1 MTTVLEARA
10 SGGEPH
16 GPLDLGTMLELDNL
30 RRSFHGVNAVDGT
43 SFTVPSGAI
52 TGLIGPNGAG
62 KSTVVNLIGG
72 QLRPDSGRITF
83 AGREIQG
90 RAPHVNA
97 RDGLI
102 RTFQTPNVFS
112 RLTVLENLLIGAPP
126 WRGETLAG
134 ALRGRRSW
142 QRHEDAMISRARGII
157 GRFDMTPHEDAYAG
171 TLSGGQKR
179 ILEIMRAL
187 MASPRLLL
195 LDEPMAGINPS
206 LAQRIGEHLLELAAG
221 GITMLM
227 IEHDLGLVAQLCDPV
242 IVMAQG
248 RVLAQGSLAALRRN
262 QEVVH
267 AYLAG

>member
-1 MTTVLEARA
+1 MTTVLKART

-16 GPLDLGTMLELDNL
+16 GPIDLGTILELDNL
-30 RRSFHGVNAVDGT
+30 RRSFHSVYAVDGT
-43 SFTVPSGAI
+43 SFTVPSGGI

-72 QLRPDSGRITF
+72 QLRPDSGQITF

-90 RAPHVNA
+90 RAPHINA

-126 WRGETLAG
+126 WRGERLAG

-142 QRHEDAMISRARGII
+142 RRHEDAMISQARGII

-206 LAQRIGEHLLELAAG
+206 LAQRIGEHLRELAAA